1 MKNPVEFDNFFK
13 LSMQRAL
20 LGNVTSN
27 IRAIIAELKLNDIQ
41 LFFYYDG
48 KIQED
53 DEETASE
60 IGTEVI
66 ADFSEECNLDVNL
79 SRIDY
84 PQPINHANG
93 LCVYLRKE
101 S

>member
-1 MKNPVEFDNFFK
+1 MTELVEFNNYFR
-13 LSMQRAL
+13 LSIQRAL
-20 LGNVTSN
+20 LGNITHN
-27 IRAIIAELKLNDIQ
+27 IRAIVAELKHNDIQ

-66 ADFSEECNLDVNL
+66 ADFSDDYNLDVNI

-93 LCVYLRKE
+93 LYVYFRKE

>member
-1 MKNPVEFDNFFK
+1 MTESVEFKNYFK
-13 LSMQRAL
+13 LSIQRAL
-20 LGNVTSN
+20 LGNITHN
-27 IRAIIAELKLNDIQ
+27 IRAIVAELKRDDIQ

-48 KIQED
+48 QIKED

-60 IGTEVI
+60 IGAEVI
-66 ADFSEECNLDVNL
+66 ADFSEGCNLDVNI